1 MLRASSKFN
10 SNTKNK
16 EVYVFG
22 RLPSNIKPTK
32 EAFIGWYNNN
42 FDVVYIV
49 DSSMIDFNKVKE
61 IIIDVGNTTVK
72 GFIYI

>member
-1 MLRASSKFN
+1 MVRSGSKFN
-10 SNTKNK
+10 SNHKSK

-22 RLPSNIKPTK
+22 TLPGNIKPLK

-49 DSSMIDFNKVKE
+49 DSSMVDFNKVKE
-61 IIIDVGNTTVK
+61 ITIDVGNTTVK